1 MLIMMKKKVNE
12 NFNKHNV
19 QSSLLIGELKK
30 EDIVK
35 ERKWKRM
42 CLI

>member
-1 MLIMMKKKVNE
+1 MIKINLVTDEKKVNE

-35 ERKWKRM
+35 ERK
-42 CLI
+42 